1 MAWRILLTTEHTWT
15 VSVAAERCPGS
26 NDWTLVAGF
35 RTSAPEPRRFWITLP
50 VRSPSKAQLF
60 AEADAISNE
69 TLLAALQARLAV

>member
-1 MAWRILLTTEHTWT
+1 M

-35 RTSAPEPRRFWITLP
+35 RASTPEPRRIWVTLP
-50 VRSPSKAQLF
+50 VRSLSKAQLF

-69 TLLAALQARLAV
+69 TLLAALDARLAL

>member
-1 MAWRILLTTEHTWT
+1 MAWRILLTTEHAWT
-15 VSVAAERCPGS
+15 VSVAAERCSGS

-35 RTSAPEPRRFWITLP
+35 RTSAPEPKRLWVALP

-69 TLLAALQARLAV
+69 TLLAALEARLAL